1 MPWDQIQPF
10 IPGIL
15 KFARPLYSQVLVWYN
30 PHLNKL
36 DLEFIEPKD
45 VSTPELLIEFEPGR
59 PAYDSQVRAHV
70 I

>member
-1 MPWDQIQPF
+1 MPWDQIKPF

-30 PHLNKL
+30 LNKM

-45 VSTPELLIEFEPGR
+45 ASTPELLIGGEPGR

>member
-1 MPWDQIQPF
+1 MPWDQINPF

-30 PHLNKL
+30 SHLNKL

-45 VSTPELLIEFEPGR
+45 ASTPELLIGFEPGR
-59 PAYDSQVRAHV
+59 PAYDSQVRAH
-70 I
+70 II